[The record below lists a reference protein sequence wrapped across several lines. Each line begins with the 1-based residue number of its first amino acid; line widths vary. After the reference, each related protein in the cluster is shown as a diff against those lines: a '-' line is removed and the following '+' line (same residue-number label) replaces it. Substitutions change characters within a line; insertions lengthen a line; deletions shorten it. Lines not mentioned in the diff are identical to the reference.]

1 MKLRSDELLVGAA
14 GAGSSAA
21 VALGYGDGSWNKA
34 RAAWA
39 AGTESMDFRNQMVCG
54 SCYSYGLRRP

>member
-21 VALGYGDGSWNKA
+21 VALGYGDA
-34 RAAWA
+34 QRIAAWVSGA
-39 AGTESMDFRNQMVCG
+39 ELMNFRNQRVCDSSDG
-54 SCYSYGLRRP
+54 FCLCSP